1 MKKQPKPW
9 IILSGLV
16 FQIAAVMYLLIR
28 AGTWADS
35 YFQNQSNHYT
45 LGLSILGNSYNFFNS
60 FTDKKFKITFLK
72 IFSNDF
78 INMYLYLTFVAQNLI
93 YLV

>member
-28 AGTWADS
+28 TGTWADS

-45 LGLSILGNSYNFFNS
+45 LGLSITGVIL
-60 FTDKKFKITFLK
+60 IIFLILSQTK
-72 IFSNDF
+72 
-78 INMYLYLTFVAQNLI
+78 NLK
-93 YLV
+93 

>member
-35 YFQNQSNHYT
+35 YCQNQSNQYT
-45 LGLSILGNSYNFFNS
+45 LGLSILGV
-60 FTDKKFKITFLK
+60 ILIIFLILSQTK
-72 IFSNDF
+72 
-78 INMYLYLTFVAQNLI
+78 NLK
-93 YLV
+93 

>member
-1 MKKQPKPW
+1 MKLVKKQPKPW

-45 LGLSILGNSYNFFNS
+45 LGLSLLGVIL
-60 FTDKKFKITFLK
+60 IIFLILSQTK
-72 IFSNDF
+72 
-78 INMYLYLTFVAQNLI
+78 NLK
-93 YLV
+93 

>member
-45 LGLSILGNSYNFFNS
+45 LGLSITGVIL
-60 FTDKKFKITFLK
+60 IIFLILSQTK
-72 IFSNDF
+72 
-78 INMYLYLTFVAQNLI
+78 NLK
-93 YLV
+93 

>member
-1 MKKQPKPW
+1 VKKQPKPW

-28 AGTWADS
+28 LGTWADS

-45 LGLSILGNSYNFFNS
+45 LWLSLLGVIL
-60 FTDKKFKITFLK
+60 IIFLILSQTK
-72 IFSNDF
+72 
-78 INMYLYLTFVAQNLI
+78 NLK
-93 YLV
+93 